1 MRLLFVEDDARIAEP
16 VTQALSEAG
25 YQVNW
30 VSDGETGLSEAR
42 AGHYGVMVLDVML
55 PGRDGFELARSLR
68 AEGIATPIV
77 FLTARGELSDRVAGL
92 DLGGDAYLVKPFE
105 LAELLAT
112 LRAVVRRGEQASSAK
127 FSFAEGRGSIDSRTR
142 QVWWKG
148 EEINLTARE
157 YAMLETLVLTPGRWF
172 SREELLDRVWGPDFY
187 GEARIVD
194 VYISYLRRKFDAEVI
209 QSARGRGYSIL

>member
-1 MRLLFVEDDARIAEP
+1 MRLLFVEDDQRIAEP
-16 VTQALSEAG
+16 VTQALTEAG
-25 YQVNW
+25 YQVTW
-30 VSDGETGLSEAR
+30 VADGELGLSEAR
-42 AGHYGVMVLDVML
+42 AGQYAVMVLDVML
-55 PGRDGFELARSLR
+55 PKRDGFELARALR
-68 AEGIATPIV
+68 QEGLSTPIV
-77 FLTARGELSDRVAGL
+77 FLTARAELGDRVAGL

-112 LRAVVRRGEQASSAK
+112 LRAVIRRGEQANSARY
-127 FSFAEGRGSIDSRTR
+127 SFAEGQGSIDSRTR

-148 EEINLTARE
+148 QALSLTARE

-194 VYISYLRRKFDAEVI
+194 VYISYLRRKFDTEVI